1 MSLRHALLALVE
13 VRPMTG
19 YELAKHFD
27 TSVSSVWHASHPQIY
42 PELKRLEDE
51 GLVEAVSTPRGN
63 RGTKRT
69 YSITPAGC
77 ADLQRWVEEAQAPV
91 LERNAAYLKA
101 TYLEYASFEAAR
113 AQFEEHLL
121 HYQRLER
128 QWSAHAEDLQRRN
141 TVLMQ
146 ERLRRA
152 PESAHDAIVAYKT
165 HVYSGLIGRAQAEVE
180 WAQRGLELV
189 QQLKDEVGA
198 DWESRLSS
206 PKPPSEDVSDAVG

>member
-1 MSLRHALLALVE
+1 
-13 VRPMTG
+13 MTG

-27 TSVSSVWHASHPQIY
+27 ASVSSVWHASHPQIY

-51 GLVEAVSTPRGN
+51 GLVQAVSTPRGP

-77 ADLQRWVEEAQAPV
+77 ADLQHWLEDVQPPA

-101 TYLEYASFEAAR
+101 TYLEYASFDAAR
-113 AQFEEHLL
+113 QQFEEHLL

-128 QWSAHAEDLQRRN
+128 QWSAHADDLQRRN
-141 TVLMQ
+141 TALMR

-152 PESAHDAIVAYKT
+152 PEGAHDAIVAYKT
-165 HVYSGLIGRAQAEVE
+165 HVYSGLIARAQAEVD

-189 QQLKDEVGA
+189 ERLKDEVGA
-198 DWESRLSS
+198 DWEFRLSC
-206 PKPPSEDVSDAVG
+206 PTPPLEDVSDAVG